1 MDDIYDSNQQLIRAC
16 DDLRAIRAMVSM
28 AEDHGN
34 EKETLAMTRRA
45 LEPIIDDIQEA
56 INTIDEALIRLR
68 KKEI

>member
-16 DDLRAIRAMVSM
+16 DDLRAIQVIASM